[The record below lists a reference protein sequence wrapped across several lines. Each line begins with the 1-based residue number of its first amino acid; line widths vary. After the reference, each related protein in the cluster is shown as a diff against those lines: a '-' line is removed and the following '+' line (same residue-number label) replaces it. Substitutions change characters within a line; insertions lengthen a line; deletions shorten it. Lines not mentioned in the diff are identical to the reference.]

1 MYRVYDSARIE
12 DNEQLISLARLRGDM
27 VNRCAAAAAAAVETA
42 VPVCRSNNGI
52 REMAASP

>member
-27 VNRCAAAAAAAVETA
+27 VNRCAAAAAAVETA